1 MIVYL
6 SFYLEG
12 AYLFIPEKIVEIAN
26 AAEIFYFCIMD
37 YPQINLQ
44 EWTKVGEG
52 YNGEALVSPLHPGLL
67 LKLVRSD
74 MGSAE
79 KVEQEFE
86 ASRIA
91 FEAGIPT
98 PRVYEIVR
106 DGKDH
111 GILSEKI
118 EGKHSFARL
127 CANTPAQIPQLA
139 AQMADYGKQLH
150 RMPILSSAR
159 VIPMKELLLTALST
173 SILVTDTQRAQ
184 LTALVKAMPDTGTVL
199 HGDFQPGNIILAD
212 EKHYWIDLGWLSQGW
227 YMMDLA
233 HLYKMMVEDSV
244 IPAVQELTHMTR
256 EQMLAFW
263 DAFAKAYTGTED
275 VEALNRTLRPYA
287 ALDIIRT
294 FYLHQNDNPQLLAF
308 LRMRIGEELK

>member
-1 MIVYL
+1 
-6 SFYLEG
+6 
-12 AYLFIPEKIVEIAN
+12 
-26 AAEIFYFCIMD
+26 MD

-159 VIPMKELLLTALST
+159 VIPMKEVS
-173 SILVTDTQRAQ
+173 
-184 LTALVKAMPDTGTVL
+184 
-199 HGDFQPGNIILAD
+199 
-212 EKHYWIDLGWLSQGW
+212 E
-227 YMMDLA
+227 
-233 HLYKMMVEDSV
+233 
-244 IPAVQELTHMTR
+244 
-256 EQMLAFW
+256 
-263 DAFAKAYTGTED
+263 
-275 VEALNRTLRPYA
+275 
-287 ALDIIRT
+287 
-294 FYLHQNDNPQLLAF
+294 
-308 LRMRIGEELK
+308 